1 MPDNSVSETKKGV
14 EKSRFSL
21 SLNRNNATYLSN
33 GNTKL
38 EDSKKNSAPCK
49 LSNKDNKE
57 NKPLKRPFTS
67 TYVNTLHAAKRLKPL
82 SGASKPTGN
91 IHNLLNYHSL
101 MITYVLLVLYW

>member
-38 EDSKKNSAPCK
+38 EDSKKNS
-49 LSNKDNKE
+49 NNKE

-67 TYVNTLHAAKRLKPL
+67 TYFNTLHAAKKLKPL
-82 SGASKPTGN
+82 SGTSKPTGN
-91 IHNLLNYHSL
+91 I
-101 MITYVLLVLYW
+101 TYWSTFS

>member
-38 EDSKKNSAPCK
+38 EDSKKNSEPCK

-57 NKPLKRPFTS
+57 NKPLKRPFSS
-67 TYVNTLHAAKRLKPL
+67 TYFNTLHAAKKLKTL

-91 IHNLLNYHSL
+91 I
-101 MITYVLLVLYW
+101 TYWNTFR